1 MPVYRQASDA
11 AAGDVKLEAITQP
24 IYDEADIVTGASI
37 TVYFQNPAG
46 RSKLFTNVESAGS
59 LTWPKRYAIK
69 AFRIVPS
76 PAAAAQ
82 NIQAFYANGYFNFR
96 VGEKDYF
103 TAPLHLITPGC
114 GLLVWN
120 ILGAAAALAPATG
133 LNVAT
138 NGEANHRN
146 LYVLQHG
153 VWLPS
158 VQNFRGTIEMA
169 STFTTSATIPVWV
182 YLEGELFREIQ

>member
-11 AAGDVKLEAITQP
+11 AQGDVKLEAITQP
-24 IYDEADIVTGASI
+24 LYDEQAIATGAS
-37 TVYFQNPAG
+37 TTSYFQNPGG
-46 RSKLFTNVESAGS
+46 RSKLFTNVETAGS
-59 LTWPKRYAIK
+59 LTWPKRYSVK

-76 PAAAAQ
+76 PAARAENLQ
-82 NIQAFYANGYFNFR
+82 SFYAAGSFTFR

-103 TAPLHLITPGC
+103 VSPLHLITPGC

-120 ILGAAAALAPATG
+120 ILGAGAAAAPANG

-146 LYVLQHG
+146 IYILQHS

-158 VQNFRGTIEMA
+158 VQNFRAVIDMA
-169 STFTTSATIPVWV
+169 STFSTSATLDVWV

>member
-1 MPVYRQASDA
+1 MPIFRQASDA
-11 AAGDVKLEAITQP
+11 AQGDVKLEAITQP
-24 IYDEADIVTGASI
+24 YYDEQTIATGAS
-37 TVYFQNPAG
+37 TTSFFQNPSG
-46 RSKLFTNVESAGS
+46 RSRFFTNMESAGS
-59 LTWPKRYAIK
+59 LTWPKRYSVK

-76 PAAAAQ
+76 PSTRAE
-82 NIQAFYANGYFNFR
+82 NIQAFYANGTFTFR

-103 TAPLHLITPGC
+103 VSPTHLITPGC

-120 ILGAAAALAPATG
+120 ILGAAGALAPANN

-146 LYVLQHG
+146 IYILQHA

-158 VQNFRGTIEMA
+158 VQNFRAVIEMQA
-169 STFTTSATIPVWV
+169 TFSTSASIDTWV

>member
-1 MPVYRQASDA
+1 MPVYRQADDA
-11 AAGDVKLEAITQP
+11 AQGDVKLEAITQP
-24 IYDEADIVTGASI
+24 LYDEQSIVTGGS
-37 TVYFQNPAG
+37 TTSFFQAPGG
-46 RSKLFTNVESAGS
+46 RSRLFTNLESAGT
-59 LTWPKRYAIK
+59 LTWPKRYSIK

-76 PAAAAQ
+76 PATRAE
-82 NIQAFYANGYFNFR
+82 NIMAFYASGYFTFR

-103 TAPLHLITPGC
+103 VAPLHLITPGC

-120 ILGAAAALAPATG
+120 ILGAAAATAPATG
-133 LNVAT
+133 FNVAT

-146 LYVLQHG
+146 IYILQHP

-158 VQNFRGTIEMA
+158 VQNFRGIIDMA
-169 STFTTSATIPVWV
+169 ATFTTSATMDVWV